1 MSNGPF
7 NYDPIP
13 SAQDFGQTGTG
24 YGAILQ
30 PGPTQVDDSFRF
42 YNSMGTGNILG
53 LDFTSGGTPATT
65 TTPVTTV
72 PTGGGGGG
80 AINLPAG
87 NFDYT
92 LDSGFF
98 AKNPPAMPYGP
109 AFTPPSS
116 NVRVMTPDELPIPG
130 GGGGGNMFSG
140 FSQNPAAM
148 AGLAKGAGGIMAGLF
163 GRRRR
168 KSAQRAAQSEY
179 DRMMEQY
186 KNLDTSNLYA
196 DVENQYA
203 NLENVYEDLT
213 VNRQQAEFERDSFRQ
228 QQANIMSSLS
238 TAAGG
243 SGIASLAQAMAN
255 QASIQ
260 ARSSSATIGQQE
272 RENQLLRARE
282 ASRLQLIERRGEQQA
297 EAMRLQG
304 AETARGLEYRQT
316 GTLLGMSQQRLAAAN
331 QAVAQGNAALM
342 GGIGTVLGTVGGFM
356 IGGPVGAKV
365 GSAIGS
371 SLGGS

>member
-1 MSNGPF
+1 MAF
-7 NYDPIP
+7 ITV
-13 SAQDFGQTGTG
+13 AV
-24 YGAILQ
+24 I
-30 PGPTQVDDSFRF
+30 
-42 YNSMGTGNILG
+42 
-53 LDFTSGGTPATT
+53 GGSLAAA
-65 TTPVTTV
+65 
-72 PTGGGGGG
+72 GG
-80 AINLPAG
+80 AAKLGMSLAG
-87 NFDYT
+87 RQERIDEQEAAKEEMKKRMQDY
-92 LDSGFF
+92 
-98 AKNPPAMPYGP
+98 
-109 AFTPPSS
+109 
-116 NVRVMTPDELPIPG
+116 E
-130 GGGGGNMFSG
+130 
-140 FSQNPAAM
+140 
-148 AGLAKGAGGIMAGLF
+148 
-163 GRRRR
+163 
-168 KSAQRAAQSEY
+168 
-179 DRMMEQY
+179 
-186 KNLDTSNLYA
+186 NLDTSNLYA